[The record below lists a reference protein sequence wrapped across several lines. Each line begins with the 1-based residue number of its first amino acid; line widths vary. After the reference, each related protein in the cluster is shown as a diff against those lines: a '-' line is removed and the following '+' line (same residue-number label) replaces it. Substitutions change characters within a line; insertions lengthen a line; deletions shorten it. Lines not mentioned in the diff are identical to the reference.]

1 MKKLKLVLGMHSGQP
16 VGTTD
21 EQFEQAYQYSY
32 KPFLTVLYKYP
43 KVKTAIHFSG
53 VLLEW
58 FEDKHPEYMMLINE
72 MVKRRQVEL
81 IGGGFYSPALPII
94 PSKDRVGQVE
104 QLTTYIRR
112 RFGKRPRG
120 CWITEGVWEPA
131 LASTIK
137 SSGMEYL
144 FLDDI
149 YFEQAGI
156 KREALYSPF
165 VTDDQGKS
173 VIVLPL
179 HNDFIT
185 SAFARAP
192 DEYLRSLIDL
202 MTDEP
207 ENERIIS
214 VMWNSEYFYSNPD
227 HYAEFFSEGGW
238 LEQFLFKLSEHTK
251 DVQTILPGKYLR
263 EGAPFPRVYFPGSLN
278 ITEDVGV
285 RRDSGHMGL
294 ATATGRREI
303 NSYFRKNIVHYPESG
318 RLYGKMM
325 YVHLIVGQ
333 VRRDRS
339 RKKTAKE
346 ESWKGQGNAPFWHGP
361 GGGIYENR
369 LRKAAYSR
377 LIEAE
382 KTTREKGIFSTTV
395 NVTDIDLDG
404 ADEFLYPG
412 QFIHAY
418 VHRRGGSLFELD
430 YVVTAW
436 NYQDV
441 MARYR
446 EPYHEEKDER
456 NGFDTAPRSS
466 FVDHFFYGGT
476 SLDDLMYGRAREKC
490 DFADTFYYPKKVDKD
505 HKDLELDAH
514 RWIGEGDAAG
524 EASWLHLQ
532 KHYDFQKNSIN
543 VSYSLQPE
551 KGKKVRGMFATEL
564 NLSFPESDKDRL
576 VYTIT
581 SEDDS
586 STEVLDGKI
595 DFKRV
600 RELAI
605 HDRENKTLI
614 TLTPSETAMLWTYPV
629 YSITMRYGEKRRM
642 YQGSCYIFLWD
653 CELGSENGKGGSN
666 GNGNDVGKGA
676 ENSRVHENGAFQRS
690 ISMRIEKR

>member
-1 MKKLKLVLGMHSGQP
+1 MKKLKLVFGVHSGQP
-16 VGTTD
+16 VGTTE

-81 IGGGFYSPALPII
+81 IGGGFYSPVLPII

-104 QLTTYIRR
+104 QLTTYLRR

-156 KREALYSPF
+156 GKENLYSPF

-185 SAFARAP
+185 SAFHKSP
-192 DEYLRSLIDL
+192 DAYLRDL
-202 MTDEP
+202 VELKA
-207 ENERIIS
+207 NEGEAERLVS
-214 VMWNSEYFYSNPD
+214 VMWNGEYFYSSPER
-227 HYAEFFSEGGW
+227 YAEFFSEEGW
-238 LEQFLFKLSEHTK
+238 LEQFLSKLSEHTH

-263 EGAPFPRVYFPGSLN
+263 GGAPFRRVYFPGSLN
-278 ITEDVGV
+278 VSDNVGV
-285 RRDSGHMGL
+285 RNDNGHMGL
-294 ATATGRREI
+294 ATASGRREI

-361 GGGIYENR
+361 DGGIYNNR
-369 LRKAAYSR
+369 LRKAAYAR

-404 ADEFLYPG
+404 ADEYLYQG
-412 QFIHAY
+412 QFINSY
-418 VHRRGGSLFELD
+418 VHRRGASIFELD

-456 NGFDTAPRSS
+456 NGFDLSPRSS
-466 FVDHFFYGGT
+466 FVDHFFSEDT
-476 SLDDLMYGRAREKC
+476 SFDDVMHARAKEKC
-490 DFADTFYYPKKVDKD
+490 DFADSFYYPKKVDKD
-505 HKDLELDAH
+505 HKDLELDIH
-514 RWIGEGDAAG
+514 RWLIDADGDG
-524 EASWLHLQ
+524 QGSWLHLQ
-532 KHYDFQKNSIN
+532 KYFDFQKNSIN
-543 VSYSLQPE
+543 VSYSLHIE
-551 KGKKVRGMFATEL
+551 KGKKAKGLFATEL

-576 VYTIT
+576 VYSIT

-586 STEVLDGKI
+586 ITEVLDGKF

-600 RELAI
+600 KELAI

-614 TLTPSETAMLWTYPV
+614 PLTPSETAMLWTYPV
-629 YSITMRYGEKRRM
+629 YTITMRYGEKRRM
-642 YQGSCYIFLWD
+642 YQGSCYIFLWE
-653 CELGSENGKGGSN
+653 CKLGGGGNGHGGESGN
-666 GNGNDVGKGA
+666 GNG
-676 ENSRVHENGAFQRS
+676 AFCRS
-690 ISMRIEKR
+690 VSMRIEKR

>member
-1 MKKLKLVLGMHSGQP
+1 MKKLKLVLGVHSGQP
-16 VGTTD
+16 VGTSE

-58 FEDKHPEYMMLINE
+58 FESSHPEYMMLINE

-94 PSKDRVGQVE
+94 PSKDRVGQLE

-156 KREALYSPF
+156 GKEELYSPF

-185 SAFARAP
+185 SAFDVSAQ
-192 DEYLRSLIDL
+192 EYMRRLVELKTNEGES
-202 MTDEP
+202 
-207 ENERIIS
+207 ERILS
-214 VMWNSEYFYSNPD
+214 VMWNGEYFYANPD
-227 HYAEFFSEGGW
+227 RYEDFFSERGW
-238 LEQFLFKLSEHTK
+238 LEQFLFKLSEHAQ

-263 EGAPFPRVYFPGSLN
+263 GGAPFRRIYFPGSLN
-278 ITEDVGV
+278 VESDTGLQSDCGQQ
-285 RRDSGHMGL
+285 RL

-346 ESWKGQGNAPFWHGP
+346 ESWKGQGHDPFWHGP
-361 GGGIYENR
+361 GGGIYDNR
-369 LRKAAYSR
+369 LRKAAYAR

-395 NVTDIDLDG
+395 NVIDIDLDG
-404 ADEFLYPG
+404 ADEYLYQG
-412 QFIHAY
+412 QFINAY

-430 YVVTAW
+430 YVVTSW

-446 EPYHEEKDER
+446 EPYHDEKDEK
-456 NGFDTAPRSS
+456 NGIDTAPRSS
-466 FVDHFFYGGT
+466 FVDHFFYGDT
-476 SLDDLMYGRAREKC
+476 KLEDLLNGSAREKC
-490 DFADTFYYPKKVDKD
+490 DFADSFYYPEKVDKD
-505 HKDLELDAH
+505 HKDLELDTHKWLHDAG
-514 RWIGEGDAAG
+514 GEGQG
-524 EASWLHLQ
+524 SWLHLH
-532 KHYDFQKNSIN
+532 KYFDFQKNSIN
-543 VSYSLQPE
+543 VTYTLHPE
-551 KGKKVRGMFATEL
+551 KGKSAKGLFATEL
-564 NLSFPESDKDRL
+564 NLSFPESDKDKL

-581 SEDDS
+581 SEDDT

-595 DFKRV
+595 DFKQV
-600 RELAI
+600 KELAI

-614 TLTPSETAMLWTYPV
+614 TLTPSDTAMLWTYPV
-629 YSITMRYGEKRRM
+629 YSVTMRYGEKRRM
-642 YQGSCYIFLWD
+642 YQGSCYIFLWK
-653 CELGSENGKGGSN
+653 CELGGNNGGKGNGGSPNGGADGN
-666 GNGNDVGKGA
+666 GNGA
-676 ENSRVHENGAFQRS
+676 YRRS